1 MAGEKDRVERF
12 LGGGGQDLVEAQ
24 ERLMSRVTLS
34 GLASE
39 VGWRSVLLRS
49 DTQERE
55 QIWGRW

>member
-34 GLASE
+34 LVWLQKWDG
-39 VGWRSVLLRS
+39 
-49 DTQERE
+49 
-55 QIWGRW
+55 GRFF